1 MTRTCLCVCGVR
13 MVISSL
19 RDVPGARAP
28 ASSLTCSCLQRPVKL
43 GMGAL
48 LEKHNI
54 AWIASPLKVYNLAH
68 KVNNFNS
75 PSRYEMV
82 RGTRKS

>member
-1 MTRTCLCVCGVR
+1 MTRTCLCVSGVR

-43 GMGAL
+43 GMGAW
-48 LEKHNI
+48 LEKHNNST
-54 AWIASPLKVYNLAH
+54 ASPLKVYNLAH
-68 KVNNFNS
+68 KVNNSNS

-82 RGTRKS
+82 RGTRTS